1 MWAGPTQGDD
11 GGVSFADLALIALVA
26 LLGPLL
32 ALSRAWHL
40 PIVLGELAA
49 GAVLGRTGFDL
60 LHSADPTFT
69 FMADI
74 GFALVMFIAGS
85 HVPVRDASLR
95 KALAAGVLRAA
106 GVGVVA
112 TVFAVGLSRAFG
124 TGHAPLYAVLM
135 ASSSAA
141 LILPVVD
148 SLRLGGPSV
157 VRLLPQVAV
166 ADTACIVALPL
177 VINPAKAGHAALGAL
192 AVILAG
198 GVLFLV
204 FWKVENN
211 GMRRRLHKLSE
222 AREFA
227 LELRISLI
235 VLFAMAALAVAG
247 GVSIMLAGFTV
258 GLVVAAVG
266 APRRLAKQLFALA
279 EGFLAPLFFVWL
291 GASLNLRE
299 LSTRPSFILLGLALG
314 VGAAIAHVVM
324 VVTRQPGSLG
334 LLAGAQ
340 LGVPVAAATV
350 GTQLHVLAP
359 GEASAMMLGAI
370 VAIALAVAGGSV
382 AVRAGLVAPAP
393 APTPTPAPSS
403 SSPTR
408 R

>member
-1 MWAGPTQGDD
+1 M
-11 GGVSFADLALIALVA
+11 SFAVLALIALVA

-32 ALSRAWHL
+32 ALPSAWHL

-49 GAVLGRTGFDL
+49 GVLLGSTGFRI
-60 LHSADPTFT
+60 LHSTNATFS
-69 FMADI
+69 FLADI

-85 HVPVRDASLR
+85 NVPIRDASLR
-95 KALAAGVLRAA
+95 KALPAGLLRAA

-112 TVFAVGLSRAFG
+112 TVLAIGLSGAFG

-141 LILPVVD
+141 LILPIVD
-148 SLRLGGPSV
+148 SLRLGGPPV
-157 VRLLPQVAV
+157 VALLPQIAV

-177 VINPAKAGHAALGAL
+177 VVNPAKAGHAALGAL
-192 AVILAG
+192 AVIVAG
-198 GVLFLV
+198 GILFV
-204 FWKVENN
+204 IFGTVENN

-227 LELRISLI
+227 LELRISLV
-235 VLFAMAALAVAG
+235 VLFALAALAVAG

-266 APRRLAKQLFALA
+266 EPRRLAKQLFALA

-299 LSTRPSFILLGLALG
+299 LGARPSFILLGLALG
-314 VGAAIAHVVM
+314 VGASIAHVVM
-324 VVTRQPGSLG
+324 VATRQPVPLG

-370 VAIALAVAGGSV
+370 VAIALAVAGSSL
-382 AVRAGLVAPAP
+382 AVRAGLVSTDQTSTPAVGQ
-393 APTPTPAPSS
+393 PTPASL
-403 SSPTR
+403 PTPPAAAGG
-408 R
+408 

>member
-1 MWAGPTQGDD
+1 M
-11 GGVSFADLALIALVA
+11 SFADLALIALA
-26 LLGPLL
+26 AILGPLL
-32 ALSRAWHL
+32 ALPRAWHL

-49 GAVLGRTGFDL
+49 GVVLGRTGFGL
-60 LHSADPTFT
+60 LHADDPTFT
-69 FMADI
+69 FIADV

-95 KALAAGVLRAA
+95 KALPAGLIRAAAVGVL
-106 GVGVVA
+106 A
-112 TVFAVGLSRAFG
+112 TVLAVGLSRAFG

-177 VINPAKAGHAALGAL
+177 VIDPAKAGRTALGAL

-198 GVLFLV
+198 GVLFLL
-204 FWKVENN
+204 FRTVENN
-211 GMRRRLHKLSE
+211 GMRRRLHRLSE
-222 AREFA
+222 AHEFA

-235 VLFAMAALAVAG
+235 VLFALAALAVAG

-299 LSTRPSFILLGLALG
+299 LSARPSFIVLGLALG
-314 VGAAIAHVVM
+314 VGAALAHVLM
-324 VVTRQPGSLG
+324 VVTRQPVSLG

-370 VAIALAVAGGSV
+370 VAIAIAVIGGSA
-382 AVRAGLVAPAP
+382 AVRAGLVAPP
-393 APTPTPAPSS
+393 VDTVR
-403 SSPTR
+403 SPR
-408 R
+408 RAR

>member
-1 MWAGPTQGDD
+1 M
-11 GGVSFADLALIALVA
+11 SFAILALIALVA

-32 ALSRAWHL
+32 ALPRAWHL

-49 GAVLGRTGFDL
+49 GVVLGSTGFRI
-60 LHSADPTFT
+60 LHSTDATFT
-69 FMADI
+69 FLADI

-85 HVPVRDASLR
+85 NVPIRDASLR
-95 KALAAGVLRAA
+95 KALPAGVLRAA

-112 TVFAVGLSRAFG
+112 TILGIGLSRAFG

-141 LILPVVD
+141 LILPIVD

-157 VRLLPQVAV
+157 VPLLPQIAV

-177 VINPAKAGHAALGAL
+177 VVDPAKAGHTALGAL
-192 AVILAG
+192 AVIAAG
-198 GVLFLV
+198 VVLFLL
-204 FWKVENN
+204 FRTVEHN
-211 GMRRRLHKLSE
+211 GTRRRLHKLSE

-227 LELRISLI
+227 LELRISLV
-235 VLFAMAALAVAG
+235 VLFALAALAVVG

-266 APRRLAKQLFALA
+266 EPRRLAKQLFALA

-291 GASLNLRE
+291 GASLNLRD
-299 LSTRPSFILLGLALG
+299 LGARPSFILLGLALG
-314 VGAAIAHVVM
+314 AGAVIAHVVM
-324 VVTRQPGSLG
+324 MVTRQPVSLG

-340 LGVPVAAATV
+340 LGVPVAAATI
-350 GTQLHVLAP
+350 GTQVHVLAP

-370 VAIALAVAGGSV
+370 VAIALAVAGGSL
-382 AVRAGLVAPAP
+382 AVRAGLLAPARSSTSPAQAPAP
-393 APTPTPAPSS
+393 GRVPAP
-403 SSPTR
+403 PAPGGGG
-408 R
+408 

>member
-1 MWAGPTQGDD
+1 M
-11 GGVSFADLALIALVA
+11 SFAALALIALVA
-26 LLGPLL
+26 LLGPLV
-32 ALSRAWHL
+32 AVPRAWNL

-49 GAVLGRTGFDL
+49 GVVLGRTGFAI
-60 LHSADPTFT
+60 LHAADPTFT
-69 FMADI
+69 FLADI

-95 KALAAGVLRAA
+95 KALPAGVLRAA

-112 TVFAVGLSRAFG
+112 TGLAVGLSRAFG

-141 LILPVVD
+141 LILPIVD
-148 SLRLGGPSV
+148 SLRLGGRPV
-157 VRLLPQVAV
+157 VRLLPQIAV

-177 VINPAKAGHAALGAL
+177 VIDPAKAGHAALGAL
-192 AVILAG
+192 AMIVAGVILF
-198 GVLFLV
+198 VV
-204 FWKVENN
+204 FRAVEKN
-211 GMRRRLHKLSE
+211 GLRRRLHRLSE

-235 VLFAMAALAVAG
+235 VLFALAALAVAG
-247 GVSIMLAGFTV
+247 GVSIMLAGFTI

-266 APRRLAKQLFALA
+266 EPRRLAKQLFALA

-299 LSTRPSFILLGLALG
+299 LGARPSFILLGLALG

-324 VVTRQPGSLG
+324 VVTRQPASLG

-340 LGVPVAAATV
+340 LGVPVAAATI
-350 GTQLHVLAP
+350 GSQLHVLAA

-382 AVRAGLVAPAP
+382 AVRAGLLAPAQ
-393 APTPTPAPSS
+393 AGG
-403 SSPTR
+403 
-408 R
+408 

>member
-1 MWAGPTQGDD
+1 
-11 GGVSFADLALIALVA
+11 VSFAVLALIALVA

-32 ALSRAWHL
+32 ALPRRWHQ

-49 GAVLGRTGFDL
+49 GVVLGGTGVGL
-60 LHSADPTFT
+60 LHPADPTFA
-69 FMADI
+69 FLADI

-85 HVPVRDASLR
+85 HVPIRDPRLR
-95 KALAAGVLRAA
+95 KALPGGLIRAA

-112 TVFAVGLSRAFG
+112 TLLAVVLARVFG

-141 LILPVVD
+141 LILPIAD

-166 ADTACIVALPL
+166 ADTACIIALPL
-177 VINPAKAGHAALGAL
+177 VIDPARAGHAALGAL
-192 AVILAG
+192 ALIAAG
-198 GVLFLV
+198 GVLFVV
-204 FWKVENN
+204 FRTVENN
-211 GMRRRLHKLSE
+211 GMRRRLHRLSE
-222 AREFA
+222 KREFA

-235 VLFAMAALAVAG
+235 VLFAMSALAAVG
-247 GVSIMLAGFTV
+247 GVSIMLAGFVV

-266 APRRLAKQLFALA
+266 APRRLAKQLFAVA

-299 LSTRPSFILLGLALG
+299 LGTRPSFILLGIALG
-314 VGAAIAHVVM
+314 AGAAIAHVAM
-324 VVTRQPGSLG
+324 VVIRQPASLG

-340 LGVPVAAATV
+340 LGVPVAAATI
-350 GTQLHVLAP
+350 GTQLNVLAP

-370 VAIALAVAGGSV
+370 VAIVLAVVGGG
-382 AVRAGLVAPAP
+382 AAARAGLLTPVAEPVGASVPGPATQ
-393 APTPTPAPSS
+393 AGA
-403 SSPTR
+403 
-408 R
+408 